1 MHPGFGATHRCCEG
15 HSSPFPPEQENATLN
30 VDSAIDTRQRHDRI
44 APRAAPSSTL
54 PRNTARLLKPG
65 IPAATGRNEI
75 PAHIK
80 ADRPHHLTTTERLSP
95 PPETASRPEW
105 IAANCPAS
113 AWLSLTSTDRRAI
126 WPPLTASPPLEGRSQ
141 SAQHRSIHAKL
152 NLRH

>member
-95 PPETASRPEW
+95 PRNRVEARVDRGKLPGQRLAIPDLNGQAGHL
-105 IAANCPAS
+105 AAP
-113 AWLSLTSTDRRAI
+113 DG
-126 WPPLTASPPLEGRSQ
+126 LTALGRPVTKR
-141 SAQHRSIHAKL
+141 AA
-152 NLRH
+152 